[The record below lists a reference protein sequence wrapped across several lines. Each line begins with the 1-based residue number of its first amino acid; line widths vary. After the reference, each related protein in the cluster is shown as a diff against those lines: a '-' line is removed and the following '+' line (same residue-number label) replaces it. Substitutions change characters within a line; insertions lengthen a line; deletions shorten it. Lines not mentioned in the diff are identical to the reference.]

1 MRVGMKK
8 GTGAAEETGGAI
20 RREQPRVLMGGVHP
34 LRTLSPRVLR
44 GSNAGRGEKSY
55 RGCRGDR
62 RGRLSCAAETNAT
75 GVKTLKREI
84 RMEKNEGDPV
94 KTEVDPVCRGAK
106 GRKGDAV
113 LGCDLGLRA
122 TSSSEINRIE
132 AGFNGDWVQIM
143 GLLDRIAD
151 YKAIETS
158 RQYFGLQ
165 QNRWPHTLIAERKPS
180 VWQRLRN
187 HFRHSDRPADS
198 RRWRSP
204 FRADAY
210 QHSILIPITI
220 PV

>member
-44 GSNAGRGEKSY
+44 GSNAGRCEKSY

-62 RGRLSCAAETNAT
+62 RGRLSYAAKTNAT

-132 AGFNGDWVQIM
+132 AGFNGGGPDHGAV
-143 GLLDRIAD
+143 GSHR
-151 YKAIETS
+151 
-158 RQYFGLQ
+158 RLQ
-165 QNRWPHTLIAERKPS
+165 G
-180 VWQRLRN
+180 
-187 HFRHSDRPADS
+187 D
-198 RRWRSP
+198 
-204 FRADAY
+204 
-210 QHSILIPITI
+210 
-220 PV
+220 